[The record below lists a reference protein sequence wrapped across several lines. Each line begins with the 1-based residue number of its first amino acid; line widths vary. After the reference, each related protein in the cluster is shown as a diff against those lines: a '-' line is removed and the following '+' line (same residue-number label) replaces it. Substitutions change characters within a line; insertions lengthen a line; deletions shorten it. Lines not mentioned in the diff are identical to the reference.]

1 MLVPVPTVALR
12 SGLNL
17 TVRVLILAIAAT
29 ALASC
34 RTAGDF
40 GRQKPSYFYDTVVP
54 SVRGVVTKH
63 TGVPHSDFPWTDQEY
78 ELRARSQTL
87 IDKEDPSFARYFD
100 KKRADYGFD
109 QASYQEE
116 RRVEHSTGTADLNQD
131 KYPRHPSIL
140 LSTVT
145 EDIKL
150 LKAFA
155 TLAEE
160 VYAADKRRLKAL
172 RTGGDVPSADVV
184 NTTGRVKENRGIVEN
199 TILALHNRIDD
210 YEIELRRSLLA
221 HPNGDG
227 TGVENAI
234 GRLALRLRKFERRI
248 RTLSDP
254 KGLEHFA
261 DLLG

>member
-1 MLVPVPTVALR
+1 MPVRPAATWRTSKFLFKV
-12 SGLNL
+12 L
-17 TVRVLILAIAAT
+17 TVVLAGMAM
-29 ALASC
+29 ASC

-54 SVRGVVTKH
+54 SVKGVVTKH

-87 IDKEDPSFARYFD
+87 IDKEDPSFARYLD
-100 KKRADYGFD
+100 KKRADYGI
-109 QASYQEE
+109 QQSSYQEE

-131 KYPRHPSIL
+131 KYPRHPSVL

-155 TLAEE
+155 ILAEE
-160 VYAADKRRLKAL
+160 IYETDKRRLKAL
-172 RTGGDVPSADVV
+172 RTGGDVPSSDVV
-184 NTTGRVKENRGIVEN
+184 NTTGRVKENRGVVER

-210 YEIELRRSLLA
+210 YEIELRRALLA

-234 GRLALRLRKFERRI
+234 GRLALRLNKFERRI
-248 RTLSDP
+248 RKLSDP